1 MSTRS
6 PIAEETSQLPA
17 RSGTPAA
24 WMTLALLGAAFLLW
38 IFFEP
43 LLCGT
48 LRAGLR
54 TAAWFQGDRLMIG
67 ELTRMKDGTFQARNI
82 EWFFG
87 PQDRRSS
94 WKSDWMTVRPIQ
106 PWRFLKPPKNQPRRL
121 IREVQTGKTRILVDR
136 RSSKGGT
143 AGVVAPE
150 PRRKARLS
158 LLPES
163 ITGGPLDLVVIGDS
177 FRLSFNGLQARLPDR
192 WNGGITYTEAELEV
206 GTWHRAFKK
215 GSAAA
220 KWDGATL
227 QIGGLVLDDSLRIEE
242 LALNPRDGRLEF
254 GVRGLVGGGLLRGD
268 GAIGERGNPNHL
280 EVTMVGERLNLTS
293 LSEIVKD
300 SDKRGS
306 GIIRQARLT
315 FRGDSSKPL
324 EAESSLLLV
333 ADNVRW
339 EGRGW
344 ESLRLSATLTGRNL
358 TVAELTLRQ
367 KQNEVV
373 AQGSSRL
380 PGNWRAALQAPFSA
394 TFTANL
400 EDAGS
405 LAALAGPEFAG
416 LSGSLFLEGAVKGAE
431 NKAEGYCNIR
441 SDGMKVRALPLDW
454 LQAYVI
460 FEGSRTRLG
469 SLEAWSGGDRM
480 VLEGSVD
487 NSRPHGY
494 KASAQLSVKNLT
506 LRLGQL
512 GIPTAP
518 SIGSGGVKGTWQGEG
533 SARRHSGSFQAQITE
548 WVSRW
553 AKAGV
558 SGSFQGGYSPGTL
571 RLDQAE
577 FLQGDLAMSLQLRAT
592 TERLETTSIMAR
604 RNGKPKALVE
614 GAFTLPVSFSQL
626 WQTGEILPHLRMT
639 EPLSAGLSLHGI
651 KAEEL
656 ADLLGQQIPFSGL
669 LDGEIKASGTPEAPE
684 IHATMGISRFAPP
697 GGKGLM
703 DLKLSLDAA
712 KGWAEGRLVQEPVA
726 DSPLEIH
733 GVFPFRWVKD
743 GENVIHPADPSVSI
757 TGSTSFRHT
766 PLDGW
771 AGLLA
776 VNGWPFRQATLDG
789 AVEFSG
795 TIQAPSASGI
805 LVLDAGETL
814 LPRGLSLRSLHL
826 PWKFEG
832 SKATLS
838 GGTASLMSRPAAL
851 SGMIDWSRSPG
862 NGKLEL
868 HAADLALPILAGLE
882 MPGDATLSV
891 SLNGATPPLLGGTV
905 TVKKVS
911 GDTESWLTPFFSPPG
926 VKLPPAP
933 AVADPSFFAETR
945 LDLAVKTESPV
956 AGTPLTGNSPAGDLP
971 AYEVDLRFQGTAAS
985 PIANGSLRLLNQ
997 SLRLP
1002 VGRFEVPAARVD
1014 CQSGVG
1020 TLSAA
1025 AFGITSRGFA
1035 MMEMTGPV
1043 QEPMTRLL
1051 GAPGVTSPDLMLALV
1066 SRGNPSKSVPP
1077 LSQCTAWARQAAL
1090 FPLPAVPWMTVP
1102 SAKPQAAALGFE
1114 PAAWAFE
1121 PEFLRAVPPVTNQTL
1136 PKR

>member
-6 PIAEETSQLPA
+6 PIAEEISPLPA

-24 WMTLALLGAAFLLW
+24 WKTLALLGVTILLW

-48 LRAGLR
+48 LGAALR
-54 TAAWFQGDRLMIG
+54 TAAWFHGDRLVIG
-67 ELTRMKDGTFQARNI
+67 ELTRQKDGSFRARDI

-87 PQDRRSS
+87 PSDRRSS
-94 WKSDWMTVRPIQ
+94 CKSEWMTVRPTQ
-106 PWRFLKPPKNQPRRL
+106 LWLFLNPPKNQPRRL
-121 IREVQTGKTRILVDR
+121 LRDVQAGKTRILVDR

-143 AGVVAPE
+143 SGGISSEPSGNAP
-150 PRRKARLS
+150 LS
-158 LLPES
+158 LLPDS
-163 ITGGPLDLVVIGDS
+163 ITGGPVDLVVIGDS
-177 FRLSFNGLQARLPDR
+177 YRLSFNGLQVRLPAR
-192 WNGGITYTEAELEV
+192 WSGRITYAEAAMEV
-206 GTWHRAFKK
+206 GTWHRAFRK
-215 GSAAA
+215 GSADAT
-220 KWDGATL
+220 WDGATL

-242 LALNPRDGRLEF
+242 LALTPRDGRLEF

-268 GAIGERGNPNHL
+268 GAVGERGNPNHL

-293 LSEIVKD
+293 LSEIVRD

-306 GIIRQARLT
+306 GIIRQARFT

-324 EAESSLLLV
+324 GAESSLLLV

-344 ESLRLSATLTGRNL
+344 ESLRLSSTLTGRNL
-358 TVAELTLRQ
+358 TVAELSLRQ

-380 PGNWRAALQAPFSA
+380 PENWKAALQAPFTA
-394 TFTANL
+394 TFIANL

-487 NSRPHGY
+487 NSSPHGY

-506 LRLGQL
+506 MRLGQL
-512 GIPTAP
+512 GITTAP
-518 SIGSGGVKGTWQGEG
+518 AIGSGGVKGTWQGEG
-533 SARRHSGSFQAQITE
+533 SALRHAGSFQAQVTD

-558 SGSFQGGYSPGTL
+558 SGSFQGGYSPGSL

-592 TERLETTSIMAR
+592 PERLETTSIKAR

-669 LDGEIKASGTPEAPE
+669 LDGEMKATGTPEAPE
-684 IHATMGISRFAPP
+684 IHGTMDISRFAPH
-697 GGKGLM
+697 GGKGVM
-703 DLKLSLDAA
+703 DLQLSLDAA
-712 KGWAEGRLVQEPVA
+712 KGWAEGRLVQQPAA

-743 GENVIHPADPSVSI
+743 GEKAIRPANPSVSI

-776 VNGWPFRQATLDG
+776 VDGWPFRQATLDG

-805 LVLDAGETL
+805 LVIDAGETL
-814 LPRGLSLRSLHL
+814 LPRGQSLRSLHL

-838 GGTASLMSRPAAL
+838 GGTASLMSRPSTL
-851 SGMIDWSRSPG
+851 SGMIDWGRSPW
-862 NGKLEL
+862 NGKLEF

-882 MPGDATLSV
+882 MPGDAALSV

-905 TVKKVS
+905 TVKRVS
-911 GDTESWLTPFFSPPG
+911 GATESWMTPFFSPPG

-933 AVADPSFFAETR
+933 AVADHSFFAGTR
-945 LDLAVKTESPV
+945 LDLAVKTESLL
-956 AGTPLTGNSPAGDLP
+956 AGTPPPGNSAEGDLP
-971 AYEVDLRFQGTAAS
+971 GYEVDLQFQGTVAS
-985 PIANGSLRLLNQ
+985 PVANGSLRLLNQ

-1002 VGRFEVPAARVD
+1002 AGRFEVPAARVD

-1020 TLSAA
+1020 TLSAT

-1035 MMEMTGPV
+1035 MLEMTGPV
-1043 QEPMTRLL
+1043 AEPRTRLL
-1051 GAPGVTSPDLMLALV
+1051 GAPGVTSPDLMFALV
-1066 SRGNPSKSVPP
+1066 SPGNPSKSVPP

-1090 FPLPAVPWMTVP
+1090 FPLPAVPWMTAP
-1102 SAKPQAAALGFE
+1102 STKGQAAALGFE

-1121 PEFLRAVPPVTNQTL
+1121 PEFLRAVPPATNQNL